1 MYMCFQTMPFISI
14 NLTYHCFIVLSFVPL
29 MCPTLQVLLP
39 VQ

>member
-1 MYMCFQTMPFISI
+1 MYMCFQIMPFISR
-14 NLTYHCFIVLSFVPL
+14 LTYHCFIVLSFVPL